1 MKQAGEIWLPS
12 GDNFFVNEQEYELH
26 EFSVAMQHVSE
37 FRNAIDIGAHVGFWS
52 RRLCSK
58 FLKVTSFEPVP
69 DHFECLVKNTERY
82 HNIER
87 HSIALSNTAG
97 NVYIN
102 QHIENSG
109 MSCITDSTTGLPVKT
124 NTLDSYN
131 LENVDIIKIDVE
143 GYEPEV
149 LQGAERTITTYNP
162 ILFIEVLGQYKQTS
176 PVFDVLARYGYTQVE
191 ELADNYIFKNV
202 K

>member
-12 GDNFFVNEQEYELH
+12 NDNFFVNRRDYELH
-26 EFSVAMQHVSE
+26 DFSVAMQHVSN
-37 FRNAIDIGAHVGFWS
+37 FQNAIDVGAHVGFWS

-69 DHFECLVKNTERY
+69 DHFECLIKNTEGH

-87 HSIALSNTAG
+87 HNIALSNTAG
-97 NVYIN
+97 DVYID
-102 QHIENSG
+102 QHVENSG
-109 MSCITDSTTGLPVKT
+109 MSCITDSTTELLVQA

-131 LENVDIIKIDVE
+131 LENVDFIKIDVE
-143 GYEPEV
+143 GYEFAV

-162 ILFIEVLGQYKQTS
+162 VLFIEVLNKYKQNST
-176 PVFDVLARYGYTQVE
+176 VFDILASYGYTQVGQVAE
-191 ELADNYIFKNV
+191 NYIFKNV